1 MSLVTTLPG
10 TAGRAARS
18 GRGSGKASGLLE
30 TLRLWRR
37 RARERAELARFSQ
50 RELLDIGISNA
61 DALQEIR
68 KPMWRA

>member
-1 MSLVTTLPG
+1 MSLVTTLSGP
-10 TAGRAARS
+10 AGRAARA
-18 GRGSGKASGLLE
+18 GRARAPGLLE

-61 DALQEIR
+61 DAMQEIR
-68 KPMWRA
+68 KPVWRA